1 MMYIVS
7 RKWYHGSLPRKYT
20 SPFWTKLPYDCS
32 RVQSMNAKTPRST
45 GTWYHRLS
53 RSEGTGPI
61 RPADRSSRSLR
72 ENDWQNAHKACDKA
86 SDRRRKV

>member
-45 GTWYHRLS
+45 ETWYHRLS
-53 RSEGTGPI
+53 RSEG
-61 RPADRSSRSLR
+61 DRSDPSGGSFESLIT
-72 ENDWQNAHKACDKA
+72 
-86 SDRRRKV
+86 

>member
-32 RVQSMNAKTPRST
+32 RVQSMNAKTPRRT
-45 GTWYHRLS
+45 PGRGTTAES
-53 RSEGTGPI
+53 RSEG
-61 RPADRSSRSLR
+61 DRSDPSGGSFESLIT
-72 ENDWQNAHKACDKA
+72 
-86 SDRRRKV
+86 